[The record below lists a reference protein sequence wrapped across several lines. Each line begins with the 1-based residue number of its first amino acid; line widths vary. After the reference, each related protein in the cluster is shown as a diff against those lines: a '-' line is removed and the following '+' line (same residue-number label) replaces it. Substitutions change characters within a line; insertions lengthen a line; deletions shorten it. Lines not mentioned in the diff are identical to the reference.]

1 MKLGITYRIP
11 MRVEPREY
19 SSLMNARA
27 FVRDFLM
34 HRKDRL
40 VRFSVTAFLMHRKE
54 NIKMGKARYDAIRI
68 AKQLCYSENV
78 INKIFFNYTEFTLLL
93 QLMNKN

>member
-1 MKLGITYRIP
+1 

-27 FVRDFLM
+27 FVRVFLM

-40 VRFSVTAFLMHRKE
+40 VRFSATAFSLDRKVRPVRSKNRIAILGAVRFSATAFALRNARKYKKYIRKE
-54 NIKMGKARYDAIRI
+54 ERK
-68 AKQLCYSENV
+68 
-78 INKIFFNYTEFTLLL
+78 
-93 QLMNKN
+93 

>member
-1 MKLGITYRIP
+1 

-27 FVRDFLM
+27 FVRAFLM

-40 VRFSVTAFLMHRKE
+40 VRFSVTAFSFDRKVRPVRSK
-54 NIKMGKARYDAIRI
+54 NRI
-68 AKQLCYSENV
+68 AILGAVRFSATAFSLDRKVRPVRS
-78 INKIFFNYTEFTLLL
+78 
-93 QLMNKN
+93 KNRIAILGAVRFSATAFAP

>member
-1 MKLGITYRIP
+1 

-27 FVRDFLM
+27 FVRVFLM

-40 VRFSVTAFLMHRKE
+40 VRFSVTAFSLDREVRPVRSK
-54 NIKMGKARYDAIRI
+54 NRI
-68 AKQLCYSENV
+68 AILGAVRFSATA
-78 INKIFFNYTEFTLLL
+78 FAP
-93 QLMNKN
+93 